1 MDDMI
6 KIKYGSTFI
15 MMLRDI
21 NVNELVAIFN
31 VKIDGLHLKAK
42 INNNYESIW
51 PSNDRFNIPG
61 NVTEALVIAIQSND
75 YQSQIPTGDSNNVA
89 TTNNNVTSTSSN
101 NNNRVPARRGNAT
114 SQFGCRAIPS
124 FKRKNSTN
132 QFCLPSKKKMESIT
146 KTISVSDVKDD
157 KIFTYYEVPIN
168 LADLQEINVRTIQ
181 REVRAQIGGDD
192 FILTN
197 KKGNPVRDMPN
208 TRGLSNW
215 NNKAVIRA
223 VNSTTFRKWK
233 PEMWKLIKKDY
244 CLIDDTDDES
254 EDEDDFLPPMLNL
267 PSPPSV
273 SDLSNILGF
282 QTAGVMPVVTNNDL
296 LKELIEIKDKVNEN
310 LAVQPTEPSV
320 AESVPIVQSVFEHTC
335 SSCNET
341 NIIQP
346 TPVSI
351 VGLEEVL
358 MTAIT
363 SGQS

>member
-1 MDDMI
+1 
-6 KIKYGSTFI
+6 
-15 MMLRDI
+15 
-21 NVNELVAIFN
+21 
-31 VKIDGLHLKAK
+31 
-42 INNNYESIW
+42 
-51 PSNDRFNIPG
+51 
-61 NVTEALVIAIQSND
+61 
-75 YQSQIPTGDSNNVA
+75 IPTGDSNNVA

-320 AESVPIVQSVFEHTC
+320 AESVPIVQQVLDCFKCSICLEPKFSFIFCIQCKRSIVCSNCVNTQLITRCPLCRSVFEHTC